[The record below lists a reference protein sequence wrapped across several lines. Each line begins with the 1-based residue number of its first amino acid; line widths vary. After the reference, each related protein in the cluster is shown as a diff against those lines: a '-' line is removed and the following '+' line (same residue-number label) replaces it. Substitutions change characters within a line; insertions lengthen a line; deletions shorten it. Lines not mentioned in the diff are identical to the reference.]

1 MITCLGNWGICI
13 QHLKNLAEDLL
24 HKLKDCQKMK
34 GYLITWS
41 RPNIPLLLA
50 FFIDLLGIPS
60 ILSRSFQSEI
70 IDPVEALDC
79 ITKAKERL
87 DLFDKKEFD
96 KLPHVKDLLRRITI
110 DEAGEHMY
118 QNVTLAG
125 FDDAKNQ
132 VAQWKSMSSNEI
144 CEGITNCL
152 EEENDSKSIFKLV
165 LQILKTEGWIRTD
178 ESTRTNLE
186 FADNAITVLLEHF
199 ATLLQNAE
207 STVQAAELLNQCSDI
222 IS

>member
-87 DLFDKKEFD
+87 DLFDKRSSTNYLMKKTYYVES
-96 KLPHVKDLLRRITI
+96 LL
-110 DEAGEHMY
+110 M
-118 QNVTLAG
+118 
-125 FDDAKNQ
+125 
-132 VAQWKSMSSNEI
+132 
-144 CEGITNCL
+144 
-152 EEENDSKSIFKLV
+152 KLV
-165 LQILKTEGWIRTD
+165 SICTKM
-178 ESTRTNLE
+178 S
-186 FADNAITVLLEHF
+186 H
-199 ATLLQNAE
+199 
-207 STVQAAELLNQCSDI
+207 
-222 IS
+222 